1 MQSRVIEDGDICT
14 CCSANILLSK
24 SLTEATASKPSVRLQ
39 SKKQEIAQ
47 RWYTCDTAKGL
58 GHASKQESYRGICRT
73 TWHGPSAGGNT
84 IRD

>member
-39 SKKQEIAQ
+39 SKELH
-47 RWYTCDTAKGL
+47 KG
-58 GHASKQESYRGICRT
+58 GI
-73 TWHGPSAGGNT
+73 PMIQLKA
-84 IRD
+84 